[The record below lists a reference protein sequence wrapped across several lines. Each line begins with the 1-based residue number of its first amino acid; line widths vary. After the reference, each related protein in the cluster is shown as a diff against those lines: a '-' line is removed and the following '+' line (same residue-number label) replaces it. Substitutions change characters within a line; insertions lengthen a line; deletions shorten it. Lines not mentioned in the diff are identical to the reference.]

1 MRRGVPLLG
10 IALLVAASAAAAA
23 HGAGST
29 GTTTTSTT
37 TTGSTT
43 TGAMTTT
50 PAPTYAPLRSAPL
63 PTTCVGG
70 GVAAI
75 SEHGRARAAV
85 APTSDLGPSDYPQVQ
100 PLVAFDSAAVGGSRC
115 RNGTVTLSN
124 VSLLDG
130 VVTAS
135 SVQATDGKGTV
146 SGLEVDGASVTVS
159 QGEAIPLGSWGVV
172 LIGTTMGRL
181 SAPLALHF
189 VRAHDSLPAGTEI
202 LVGFSAVRQPV
213 AKPAAKPKTAAARP
227 SQTVHRVAKH
237 RHRRKHR
244 PHVPQPLKWTPR
256 LGIAAARYV
265 FPVDGGASWGDTYGA
280 NRNDIYDGWHH
291 GDDLFAPLGTPVV
304 AVATGKLSLVGWNSL
319 GGWRIWLTD
328 AKGNSFYYAHLSG
341 YSRWSLRHR
350 NVRAGEVIGFL
361 GRTGDAFT
369 TTPHLHFEIHPH
381 QLLRLGYD
389 GAVDPSSY
397 LKTWRM
403 EKVPASQI
411 PAPARLRAPKG
422 TPAQEAAVVWN
433 QLLAARHLLP
443 NGEPQVAFAGAV
455 RRPFPSAREPSLSR
469 PDRRRRVAAIRVASE
484 AAPEPP
490 AGPLPM
496 ILLGLTLVASVLGA
510 LVSAHRRRRRAP
522 LH

>member
-10 IALLVAASAAAAA
+10 IALLVAAVAAAAA
-23 HGAGST
+23 HGAGII

-43 TGAMTTT
+43 TGATTT
-50 PAPTYAPLRSAPL
+50 TSAPSYAPLRSAPL

-75 SEHGRARAAV
+75 SERGRLAAAV
-85 APTSDLGPSDYPQVQ
+85 APGADLGASDYPRAQ
-100 PLVAFDSAAVGGSRC
+100 PLLAFDSAAIGGSRC

-146 SGLEVDGASVTVS
+146 SGLEIDGASVTVS
-159 QGEAIPLGSWGVV
+159 PGQAIPLGRWGVV

-189 VRAHDSLPAGTEI
+189 LRAHDSFPAGTEI

-213 AKPAAKPKTAAARP
+213 ARQVVHPKRADVRP
-227 SQTVHRVAKH
+227 SRTVHRIAKH

-256 LGIAAARYV
+256 LGIAAASYV

-280 NRNDIYDGWHH
+280 NRSDIYDGWHH

-304 AVATGKLSLVGWNSL
+304 AVATGKLSLVGWDSL

-341 YSRWSLRHR
+341 YSRWILTHR

-389 GAVDPSSY
+389 GAVDPTSY
-397 LKTWRM
+397 LKTWRV
-403 EKVPASQI
+403 ENVAASKI

-433 QLLAARHLLP
+433 QLLVARHLLR
-443 NGEPQVAFAGAV
+443 NGEPQVAFASAV
-455 RRPFPSAREPSLSR
+455 RRPFPSGEQPADHSR
-469 PDRRRRVAAIRVASE
+469 RIAAIRVAAE

-490 AGPLPM
+490 AGPWPT
-496 ILLGLTLVASVLGA
+496 ILLGLTLVTSVLGA
-510 LVSAHRRRRRAP
+510 LVSANRRRRRAP